1 VIDAKTDAID
11 VQRGV
16 AVREIVAVDIGAT
29 NARFA
34 CATFEDGL
42 PTLGPIRKYRVADF
56 ETFNAC
62 WDTYVRDE
70 AEVMPN
76 RAVIGLA
83 SPIVGEEI
91 KLTNGRWTFRPRTIA
106 DELGL
111 ESVKL
116 VNDFAA
122 VAHAIASLPL
132 DQMELLFGPDTPL
145 PRNGTVA
152 VLGPGTGLGV
162 AILVYNNGNPQI
174 IPTEAGHMDF
184 APADQIEARISR
196 FLKTLL
202 KVEHISAERIV
213 SGPGLNYLYQ
223 ALADMGENEA
233 PALTDA
239 EVWQAA
245 LDGSDPLARGALER
259 FCLAYGSVAGNIA
272 LAQGA
277 MTVVVAGKLTERL
290 HDFMIRSS
298 GFHPRFVAKGR
309 FENYMK
315 SISVR
320 LALPDEVGLFG
331 AAAAAFRDDH
341 SWR

>member
-1 VIDAKTDAID
+1 M
-11 VQRGV
+11 
-16 AVREIVAVDIGAT
+16 REIVAVDIGAT

-42 PTLGPIRKYRVADF
+42 PVLGPIRKYRVADF
-56 ETFNAC
+56 ETFNDC
-62 WDTYVRDE
+62 WETYVRDE
-70 AEVMPN
+70 AEALPN
-76 RAVIGLA
+76 CVVIGLA

-91 KLTNGRWTFRPRTIA
+91 KLTNGTWTFRPKTIA
-106 DELGL
+106 EELGL

-122 VAHAIASLPL
+122 VAHAIASLSL
-132 DQMELLFGPDTPL
+132 DQMEPLFGPDVAL

-162 AILVYNNGNPQI
+162 AILVFNNGNPQI
-174 IPTEAGHMDF
+174 IPTEAGHIDF
-184 APADQIEARISR
+184 APADQIEARIAR

-223 ALADMGENEA
+223 ALADIGEKEA

-239 EVWQAA
+239 EVWQQA
-245 LDGSDPLARGALER
+245 LDGTNPLARAALER
-259 FCLAYGSVAGNIA
+259 FCLVYGSVAGNIA

-277 MTVVVAGKLTERL
+277 KTVVLAGKLTERL
-290 HDFMIRSS
+290 HDFMIKSS

-315 SISVR
+315 AISIR

-331 AAAAAFRDDH
+331 AAAAAFREDH